1 MGHIRINYNLHNN
14 TGTYEVVVGSDR
26 SAVNESFVD
35 NFQDCL
41 RVILEEYFVNI
52 GGENITPS
60 TQRLELIINGNLPER
75 ERKIFQRIVDV
86 KMLDTNHTL
95 WCVEHL
101 EHPKVQTNHG
111 L

>member
-1 MGHIRINYNLHNN
+1 MGHVRVSYNLANDS
-14 TGTYEVVVGSDR
+14 GTYEVVVGGDKFS
-26 SAVNESFVD
+26 VNESFVD

-60 TQRLELIINGNLPER
+60 TKRLELTVGGNLPER
-75 ERKIFQRIVDV
+75 ERKILQRIVDV

-95 WCVEHL
+95 
-101 EHPKVQTNHG
+101 
-111 L
+111 

>member
-1 MGHIRINYNLHNN
+1 MGHIRVSYNLANDS
-14 TGTYEVVVGSDR
+14 GTYEAVVDSDR
-26 SAVNESFVD
+26 SSVNESFVD

-41 RVILEEYFVNI
+41 RIILEEYFVNI

-75 ERKIFQRIVDV
+75 ERKILQRIVDV

-95 WCVEHL
+95 
-101 EHPKVQTNHG
+101 
-111 L
+111 

>member
-1 MGHIRINYNLHNN
+1 MGHIRVSYNLHNN
-14 TGTYEVVVGSDR
+14 TRTYEIGVSGVNTSDKLTVE
-26 SAVNESFVD
+26 SESFVD

-75 ERKIFQRIVDV
+75 ERKILQRVVDV

-95 WCVEHL
+95 
-101 EHPKVQTNHG
+101 
-111 L
+111 